1 MNIFLNNILI
11 DASTVD
17 MINQIINGVSIGI
30 FVLLIVGLVLS
41 TVIGFFKGIFSTSF
55 RLLFILGLA
64 IIAFVFLPMLIQS
77 VFDLD
82 LSMFFSGYLNLSF
95 DNGAVI
101 SIEITSLRET
111 FSNWVAVILQQVV
124 GFNGSS
130 SELAMAA
137 LSIAEMFI
145 AYAVILTEGFII
157 GVFGNLNGII
167 AYQLIFKRFFAKMA
181 RKTAKLRVVSLFVE
195 AVNYVL
201 CCCLFLFPFT
211 SMVNIANQAWQ
222 KYSPTSDDETVT
234 MISSFMDTYNN
245 SILAQSLFNWST
257 NNEGLTID
265 SQMLSSLLQTTIGD
279 GQQSV
284 VQTLNNLANLG
295 GSIIDGFT
303 FEGGNVSIN
312 YSYFISESTLTS
324 LFGQLNSSNI
334 FTYVL
339 PLCLEIAIN
348 SELLGQYVD
357 TSLIDIE
364 DDEWINEINNLE
376 QMVID
381 IANSGVA
388 NMFFDEENNII
399 EPSNI
404 EIQEI
409 LNKILSSDAYTYIK
423 SVFKRIDNSK
433 LLSRAIPAAISYL
446 GESNEQISDIL
457 PSSWAELNSIS
468 WGEELSIV
476 YDSLYR
482 LNQAD
487 SDILKIFLEYSD
499 TSNSKIKQS
508 SSTGN
513 ELMDVIV
520 KNASAIKTIL
530 IGEFDEDGNL
540 LNCDEYG
547 ITKVYENNNQ
557 INNRHYTLF
566 DTNLFKYMARP
577 LFEMLTSLLESQ
589 LNGQANVDDLV
600 RSIDELLS
608 GEDFRKKLKEE
619 FNAIIIIFE
628 KISQSQDILELIS
641 SLNEGSTIDSD
652 QLLKNKNLI
661 LDLQDILPLIDNS
674 KLLTSVIHPVLEDF
688 LSNNGEVGNALATIG
703 LSVDDLNLDID
714 NLGQEFA
721 NLLNVYSS
729 IDLLNS
735 ITDEN
740 MSNNERISNIT
751 ENYVGIANLLDTIF
765 ESEIINPKE
774 EFYDGDLNNN
784 YFTLLNFLFE
794 SSNNGEALI
803 EGFEF
808 KEDVVGLRPTSNGAG
823 SHNWANTRHDGQYQL
838 DMYGRPILDGEN
850 GYIALVLASLGTKS
864 NDVNSPYYQQNL
876 FDAILGSDESEISN
890 VIGYLESD
898 FKISRLFKAVDDS
911 SVFSASFGQFL
922 DTTLDDPNIGIIDE
936 DAYQSFTLVSDWTK
950 EGENFAKICNSIKE
964 VGISLND
971 FDITNVSNIPALNV
985 LLHSL
990 SNSKL
995 FGGDITYNFNSFLY
1009 QKLSTSLNGDIDLL
1023 SDPSLPNEEKTYIK
1037 AMNDFDV
1044 YINEEGTYLS
1054 NADKNEWCSNDWM
1067 LKYSS
1072 LTGDELLHASENLD
1086 FYNEDIISKVCS
1098 FLNEMNIAID
1108 EANKESQEEISDIG
1122 QALTSGSIPSENLEL
1137 MLLTLNDVKCL
1148 RMPLYH
1154 VYVMIRDN
1162 LNSDNIGFDLS
1173 SMNAEYIQEDTT
1185 SVDERASEISYLVD
1199 IYDSMMQIKK
1209 DIGDTSNI
1217 DLDYFINNKD
1227 NLVILDK
1234 TLVNLNA
1241 SYVFH
1246 RSGPSQYVEN
1256 VSTLSSFQTIVK
1268 NLFNNDGLEEFQSI
1282 YYSSNLASK
1291 DQSGVFDYTNYDEK
1305 IDYNLLDIFSYN
1317 SQDFTNQENECHRII
1332 EIISSLIGGYKGFDE
1347 IYNNGVSENQQT
1359 YLGLLL
1365 DENNQLIDFSQID
1378 MTSLNVD
1385 ALKESIYAI
1394 NDSDLLYD
1402 CVPNL
1407 LSYLFDNFVEGD
1419 QDENRLTSSL
1429 KEALSEANPFYVYH
1443 IDGTTNYL
1451 NRYPKED
1458 ETNRQDYNEIDN
1470 LCSLLSNAQSVY
1482 SNLENQTNDSDLLYS
1497 IKEDKNLVLFDDIMI
1512 NLNTSFIFHRGGPLN
1527 TNNFTTFQHM
1537 ISEILS
1543 VEQFSNIYYS
1553 QDANS
1558 KDQINEYLIE
1568 NGKYTSLEGKIK
1580 YNVDNIFSYR
1590 GYSDTQ
1596 QDEINRIFEILSSL
1610 LGSYKNI
1617 NEAYIGEDGQIIP
1630 PVSNERYIGLL
1641 LNENDEIID
1650 ISKIQLETINT
1661 YAFNESLD
1669 VINDSDL
1676 LYDCVPNII
1685 SYFFDN
1691 IETSSTTTKSIESII
1706 KDTIDISNPY
1716 YVYYVDG
1723 DTNYNR
1729 HYEEESDYNEID
1741 NLCIL
1746 LENIKTLLN
1755 SNADMTSE
1763 NILSVLQNN
1772 KNLKTFNDIL
1782 IDLNASYIFHRGGPK
1797 IYQEIDVLNND
1808 KTTFMSIIESIIDN
1822 ESISQFY
1829 YSEDLRSKDQSDQFK
1844 NIYSNKDEKISY
1856 NLDLVFP
1863 YDSQDY
1869 STQVDN
1875 IHDFINI
1882 ISSFVGGY
1890 KNIYDLQLDDEGFAS
1905 DGKSY
1910 RGLFVDENNQL
1921 LDVNNIKLNQ
1931 VDGDAL
1937 YESLTE
1943 INNSD
1948 LLYDVAPNMLAKLFN
1963 DIGEQSDASD
1973 DITVMFESALKNAN
1987 PYYIYYLEGSNPN
2000 YNIRYAKEEETSR
2013 KDYSELIFLCDI
2025 VDNFEQLY
2033 NQNQDVNLI
2042 QIFNL
2047 SSERLNEVLSTFQDV
2062 LSNMEQS
2069 YIFHRG
2075 NIMNMSSPEIINRL
2089 DDQYSTFE
2097 YSVDFIYKNLGA
2109 PDLVYSSDNQYDLD
2123 NANYYTN
2130 GEGKIR
2136 YNIYCLTALTK
2147 ENEEKDNVSSSVSSQ
2162 YWQDEIT
2169 SLINFI
2175 NSAKT
2180 VISENNEG
2188 MNNFNNFE
2196 PSLDDPNLSPD
2207 NLYDLLLKLNH
2218 CNVICDILPNY
2229 LNEFLDSIRF
2239 NEFTNYTYNN
2249 VSNNYATIYFG
2260 QNQQD
2265 MYASDNGIPLIK
2277 ILLDNFAVYDSN
2289 NNFHHYINLNE
2300 ENNNSNFFE
2309 NYINSGKSTANILY
2323 FIENSII
2330 YSGQFNVNLDNS
2342 VSGVDALFIYNIF
2355 DDANMSQFIYG
2366 DNDDEKILLLN
2377 RFLNDEEFEY
2387 DPNIEGKAFDTIFAN
2402 VVKLFDNLDSNFAT
2416 NDIDQVRNA
2425 KDIIVRSIVALT
2437 KEVNSSASGDDIY
2450 LGNDYKKH
2458 RAYISSEILA
2468 SLLDEIVT
2476 NEINKIN
2483 NISTTLLEENIRPL
2497 RKLNENY
2504 PSVSYDYELVNTD
2517 SYNLLNINEARG
2529 LDGILSL
2536 YQGSG
2541 TDYRYYLANPDLI
2554 SSTSNKLETIDIDYG
2569 NSYFASVIYSSRLHN
2584 IFNSIFDAVR
2594 LAGQSSNI
2602 VKPEIVID
2610 DINDLFIY
2618 GQDGYI
2624 GFIDYSNSIVKFI
2637 KDNQSIVDLILS
2649 GYGN

>member
-64 IIAFVFLPMLIQS
+64 IIAFAFLPMLIQS

-111 FSNWVAVILQQVV
+111 FSNLVAVILQQVV

-145 AYAVILTEGFII
+145 AYAVILTEGFMI

-167 AYQLIFKRFFAKMA
+167 AYQLIFKRFFAKTT

-222 KYSPTSDDETVT
+222 KYSPTNDDETVT

-284 VQTLNNLANLG
+284 VQTLNNLANLA
-295 GSIIDGFT
+295 GSVVDGFT

-312 YSYFISESTLTS
+312 YSYFISESTLTT
-324 LFGQLNSSNI
+324 LFEQLNSSNI
-334 FTYVL
+334 FTYIL
-339 PLCLEIAIN
+339 PLCLEIAVN
-348 SELLGQYVD
+348 SDLLGQYVD
-357 TSLIDIE
+357 TSLIDI
-364 DDEWINEINNLE
+364 DDEEWINEINNLE

-399 EPSNI
+399 EPSSI
-404 EIQEI
+404 EIEEI
-409 LNKILSSDAYTYIK
+409 LNKILSNDAYSYVK

-433 LLSRAIPAAISYL
+433 LLSRAIPASISYL
-446 GESNEQISDIL
+446 GEANEQISDIL

-482 LNQAD
+482 LNQVD
-487 SDILKIFLEYSD
+487 SDIIKLFLQYSE
-499 TSNSKIKQS
+499 TSNPKIKKTT
-508 SSTGN
+508 STGN
-513 ELMDVIV
+513 ELIDVIV

-530 IGEFDEDGNL
+530 IGEFDEEGNL

-547 ITKVYENNNQ
+547 ITKVYENNTQ
-557 INNRHYTLF
+557 INNRLYTLF

-577 LFEMLTSLLESQ
+577 LFEMLTSLLETQ
-589 LNGQANVDDLV
+589 LNDQVNIDELI

-608 GEDFRKKLKEE
+608 GDDFRKKLKEE
-619 FNAIIIIFE
+619 FNAIIVIFE
-628 KISQSQDILELIS
+628 KISQSQEILELIS
-641 SLNEGSTIDSD
+641 SLNDGSTIDSG
-652 QLLKNKNLI
+652 QLLKNKNLV
-661 LDLQDILPLIDNS
+661 LDLQDTLPLIDNS
-674 KLLTSVIHPVLEDF
+674 KLLTSVIHPLLEQF
-688 LSNNGEVGNALATIG
+688 LSSNGDVGNALATIG
-703 LSVDDLNLDID
+703 LSIDDLNFDID

-765 ESEIINPKE
+765 ESEIINPKA
-774 EFYDGDLNNN
+774 EFYDDDFNNN

-794 SSNNGEALI
+794 SSNNGQALI

-808 KEDVVGLRPTSNGAG
+808 KENIVGLTPTSNGVG

-864 NDVNSPYYQQNL
+864 SDVNSPYYQQNL
-876 FDAILGSDESEISN
+876 FDAILSSDESEISN

-936 DAYQSFTLVSDWTK
+936 DAHQSFTLVSDWTK

-964 VGISLND
+964 VGISLNN
-971 FDITNVSNIPALNV
+971 FDITNVSNVPALNV
-985 LLHSL
+985 LLHCL

-1009 QKLSTSLNGDIDLL
+1009 QKMSTSLNGDMDLL
-1023 SDPSLPNEEKTYIK
+1023 SDPSLPNQEKTYLK

-1044 YINEEGTYLS
+1044 YVNNEGTYLS
-1054 NADKNEWCSNDWM
+1054 DADKNEWCSDDWM

-1098 FLNEMNIAID
+1098 FLNEMNIAIKAA
-1108 EANKESQEEISDIG
+1108 EEESQEEISDITE
-1122 QALTSGSIPSENLEL
+1122 ALTSGSIPSENLES

-1162 LNSDNIGFDLS
+1162 LYSDNIGFDLS
-1173 SMNAEYIQEDTT
+1173 SMNAEYIQEDST
-1185 SVDERASEISYLVD
+1185 SIDERASEISYLVD

-1246 RSGPSQYVEN
+1246 RSGPSEYAEN
-1256 VSTLSSFQTIVK
+1256 VSKLSSFQTIVK

-1407 LSYLFDNFVEGD
+1407 LSYLFDNFVKGD

-1458 ETNRQDYNEIDN
+1458 ETNRKDYNEIDN

-1512 NLNTSFIFHRGGPLN
+1512 NLNTSFIFHRGGPIN

-1568 NGKYTSLEGKIK
+1568 NGSYTSLEGKIK

-1630 PVSNERYIGLL
+1630 PASNERYIGLL

-1723 DTNYNR
+1723 VTNYNR
-1729 HYEEESDYNEID
+1729 RYEEESDYNEID

-1782 IDLNASYIFHRGGPK
+1782 IDLNSSYIFHRGGPK

-1829 YSEDLRSKDQSDQFK
+1829 YSEDLRSKDQSEQFK

-1856 NLDLVFP
+1856 NLKLVFP
-1863 YDSQDY
+1863 YTSQDY

-1890 KNIYDLQLDDEGFAS
+1890 KDIYDLSLDDEGFAS
-1905 DGKSY
+1905 DGESY
-1910 RGLFVDENNQL
+1910 KGLFIDKNNQL
-1921 LDVNNIKLNQ
+1921 LDINNIKLNQ
-1931 VDGDAL
+1931 IEGDAL

-1987 PYYIYYLEGSNPN
+1987 PYYIYYLEGSTPN

-2013 KDYSELIFLCDI
+2013 KDYSELRFLCDI
-2025 VDNFEQLY
+2025 VDNFERLY

-2047 SSERLNEVLSTFQDV
+2047 SNERLDEVLSTFEIV
-2062 LSNMEQS
+2062 LSNMERS

-2075 NIMNMSSPEIINRL
+2075 NIMNMSSEEIIERL
-2089 DDQYSTFE
+2089 DKNQYSTFE
-2097 YSVDFIYKNLGA
+2097 YCVDFIYENLGA
-2109 PDLVYSSDNQYDLD
+2109 DDLVYSNSNQYDLD
-2123 NANYYTN
+2123 NKKYYDD
-2130 GEGKIR
+2130 GESKIR

-2147 ENEEKDNVSSSVSSQ
+2147 ENEGKDNVSNTVYSSQ
-2162 YWQDEIT
+2162 YWQEEIT

-2175 NSAKT
+2175 RSAKN
-2180 VISENNEG
+2180 VISENDEG
-2188 MNNFNNFE
+2188 MNNFNNFN
-2196 PSLDDPNLSPD
+2196 PSLDDPNLSPN
-2207 NLYDLLLKLNH
+2207 NLNDLLLKLNH

-2229 LNEFLDSIRF
+2229 LNEFLDNIRF

-2260 QNQQD
+2260 QDQQE

-2277 ILLDNFAVYDSN
+2277 TLLDNFAVYDSD
-2289 NNFHHYINLNE
+2289 NNFLHYINLNDD
-2300 ENNNSNFFE
+2300 NNNSNFFE
-2309 NYINSGKSTANILY
+2309 NYINSGKTTANILY

-2342 VSGVDALFIYNIF
+2342 LSGVDALFIYNIF

-2366 DNDDEKILLLN
+2366 NNEDQKILLLN
-2377 RFLNDEEFEY
+2377 RFLNDEEFDY

-2402 VVKLFDNLDSNFAT
+2402 VVKLFDNLDSDFAT
-2416 NDIDQVRNA
+2416 DDIDKVRDA
-2425 KDIIVRSIVALT
+2425 KDIIVKSIVALT
-2437 KEVNSSASGDDIY
+2437 REVNSNASCDDIY
-2450 LGNDYKKH
+2450 RGNDYLH

-2468 SLLDEIVT
+2468 SLLDEIIT
-2476 NEINKIN
+2476 NEIN
-2483 NISTTLLEENIRPL
+2483 NIPSLLEENIRPL
-2497 RKLNENY
+2497 RQLNDNNA
-2504 PSVSYDYELVNTD
+2504 SASYDYESVNKD

-2529 LDGILSL
+2529 LDGILTL
-2536 YQGSG
+2536 YQGSN
-2541 TDYRYYLANPDLI
+2541 TDYFYYLDNPDLI
-2554 SSTSNKLETIDIDYG
+2554 SRCSNKLETTNYG
-2569 NSYFASVIYSSRLHN
+2569 NSYFASVIYASRLHN
-2584 IFNSIFDAVR
+2584 IFNSIFDVV
-2594 LAGQSSNI
+2594 SI
-2602 VKPEIVID
+2602 DEPEIVID

-2624 GFIDYSNSIVKFI
+2624 GFIDYSKSIVKFI
-2637 KDNQSIVDLILS
+2637 SDNQSIVDIILS
-2649 GYGN
+2649 DYGN

>member
-1 MNIFLNNILI
+1 MNIFLNNVLI

-41 TVIGFFKGIFSTSF
+41 IVIGFFKGIFSTSF

-64 IIAFVFLPMLIQS
+64 IVAFAFLPMLIQS
-77 VFDLD
+77 IYDLD

-111 FSNWVAVILQQVV
+111 FSNLVAVILQQVV

-145 AYAVILTEGFII
+145 VYAVILTEGFII

-167 AYQLIFKRFFAKMA
+167 AYQLVFKRFFAKMA

-312 YSYFISESTLTS
+312 YSYFISESTLTT
-324 LFGQLNSSNI
+324 LFEQLNSSNI
-334 FTYVL
+334 FTYIL

-348 SELLGQYVD
+348 SDLLGQYVD

-376 QMVID
+376 QMIID

-409 LNKILSSDAYTYIK
+409 LNKMLSNDAYTYIK
-423 SVFKRIDNSK
+423 SVFKRIDDSK

-487 SDILKIFLEYSD
+487 SDIIKLFLEYSE
-499 TSNSKIKQS
+499 TSNPKIKQS

-540 LNCDEYG
+540 LYCDEYG

-557 INNRHYTLF
+557 ISNRHYTLF

-589 LNGQANVDDLV
+589 LNGQVNVDDLV

-619 FNAIIIIFE
+619 FNAIIVIFE
-628 KISQSQDILELIS
+628 KISQSKDILELIS
-641 SLNEGSTIDSD
+641 SLNDGSTIDSD

-674 KLLTSVIHPVLEDF
+674 KLLTSVIHPVLENF

-823 SHNWANTRHDGQYQL
+823 SHNWSNTRHDGQYQL

-864 NDVNSPYYQQNL
+864 SDVNSPYYQQNL

-1009 QKLSTSLNGDIDLL
+1009 QKLSTSLNGDMDLL

-1037 AMNDFDV
+1037 AMSDFDV
-1044 YINEEGTYLS
+1044 YINEEGIYLS
-1054 NADKNEWCSNDWM
+1054 NADKNEWCSDDWM

-1072 LTGDELLHASENLD
+1072 LTGDELLHASENQD

-1098 FLNEMNIAID
+1098 FLNEMNIAIKAA
-1108 EANKESQEEISDIG
+1108 EEESQEEITDITE
-1122 QALTSGSIPSENLEL
+1122 ALTSGSIPSENLES

-1162 LNSDNIGFDLS
+1162 LNNDNIGFDLS
-1173 SMNAEYIQEDTT
+1173 SMNAEYIQEDST
-1185 SVDERASEISYLVD
+1185 SIDERATEISYLID
-1199 IYDSMMQIKK
+1199 IYDSMMQIKE

-1246 RSGPSQYVEN
+1246 RSGPPSEYVEN
-1256 VSTLSSFQTIVK
+1256 VSKLSSFQTIVK
-1268 NLFNNDGLEEFQSI
+1268 KLFNNDGLEEFQSI

-1291 DQSGVFDYTNYDEK
+1291 DQSGEFDYTNYDEK
-1305 IDYNLLDIFSYN
+1305 IDYNLLDIFSYD
-1317 SQDFTNQENECHRII
+1317 SQDFTNQEDECHRII

-1347 IYNNGVSENQQT
+1347 IYNNGVSENQPT

-1365 DENNQLIDFSQID
+1365 NENNQLIDFSQID

-1407 LSYLFDNFVEGD
+1407 LSYLFDNFATDNQED
-1419 QDENRLTSSL
+1419 NRLTSSL

-1443 IDGTTNYL
+1443 IDGTKNYQ

-1458 ETNRQDYNEIDN
+1458 ETNRKDYNEIDN

-1537 ISEILS
+1537 ISEVLS

-1568 NGKYTSLEGKIK
+1568 NGNYTSLEGKIK

-1596 QDEINRIFEILSSL
+1596 QDEVNRIFEILSSL

-1617 NEAYIGEDGQIIP
+1617 NEAYIGEDGEIIP
-1630 PVSNERYIGLL
+1630 PAINERYIGLL

-1661 YAFNESLD
+1661 YAFNETLD
-1669 VINDSDL
+1669 VINDSEL

-1691 IETSSTTTKSIESII
+1691 IETSSTTARSIESII
-1706 KDTIDISNPY
+1706 KDTIDMSNPY

-1729 HYEEESDYNEID
+1729 HYEEESDINEID

-1755 SNADMTSE
+1755 SNADVTSE
-1763 NILSVLQNN
+1763 NILSVMQNN

-1782 IDLNASYIFHRGGPK
+1782 IDLNSSYIFHRGGPK
-1797 IYQEIDVLNND
+1797 LYQEINVSNNLD

-1829 YSEDLRSKDQSDQFK
+1829 YSEDLRSKDQSEQFK
-1844 NIYSNKDEKISY
+1844 NIYLNKDEKISY

-1863 YDSQDY
+1863 YDSQDF
-1869 STQVDN
+1869 SSQVDN
-1875 IHDFINI
+1875 VHNFINI

-1890 KNIYDLQLDDEGFAS
+1890 KDIYDLQLDSEGVAT
-1905 DGKSY
+1905 DGESY
-1910 RGLFVDENNQL
+1910 IGLFVDDENNQL
-1921 LDVNNIKLNQ
+1921 LDINNIKLNQ
-1931 VDGDAL
+1931 INGDAL

-1973 DITVMFESALKNAN
+1973 DITVMFEGALKNAN
-1987 PYYIYYLEGSNPN
+1987 PYYIYYLEGTTAN

-2013 KDYSELIFLCDI
+2013 EDYSELRFLCDI

-2047 SSERLNEVLSTFQDV
+2047 SSKRLDEVLSTFESV

-2075 NIMNMSSPEIINRL
+2075 NIMHMRSEDIIKRS

-2097 YSVDFIYKNLGA
+2097 YSIDFIYNNLGA
-2109 PDLVYSSDNQYDLD
+2109 YDLVYSDDNPYDLENSNSID
-2123 NANYYTN
+2123 GHYHD
-2130 GEGKIR
+2130 GESKIR

-2147 ENEEKDNVSSSVSSQ
+2147 ENEGKDNVSSSDYSSQ
-2162 YWQDEIT
+2162 YWQEEIT

-2175 NSAKT
+2175 ESAKN
-2180 VISENNEG
+2180 VIRENDEG
-2188 MNNFNNFE
+2188 MNNFNNFN

-2207 NLYDLLLKLNH
+2207 NLNDLLSKLNH

-2229 LNEFLDSIRF
+2229 LNEFLDNIRF
-2239 NEFTNYTYNN
+2239 NEFTNYT
-2249 VSNNYATIYFG
+2249 SNNYATIYFG
-2260 QNQQD
+2260 QDQQE
-2265 MYASDNGIPLIK
+2265 MYASDNGIRLIK
-2277 ILLDNFAVYDSN
+2277 TLLDNFAVYDSD

-2309 NYINSGKSTANILY
+2309 NYINSGKSTANILC

-2330 YSGQFNVNLDNS
+2330 YSGQFNVNLDDS

-2366 DNDDEKILLLN
+2366 SDEDEKILLLN
-2377 RFLNDEEFEY
+2377 RFLNDEQFEY
-2387 DPNIEGKAFDTIFAN
+2387 DPKIEGKAFDTIFAN

-2416 NDIDQVRNA
+2416 DDIDQVRNA
-2425 KDIIVRSIVALT
+2425 KDTIVRSIVALT
-2437 KEVNSSASGDDIY
+2437 REVNSSASGDDIY
-2450 LGNDYKKH
+2450 HGNDYSH

-2468 SLLDEIVT
+2468 SLLDEIIT
-2476 NEINKIN
+2476 NEIN
-2483 NISTTLLEENIRPL
+2483 NIPSLLEENIRPL
-2497 RKLNENY
+2497 RKLEENN
-2504 PSVSYDYELVNTD
+2504 PSVSYDYELVNKD

-2541 TDYRYYLANPDLI
+2541 TDYRDYLELENPDFPDLI
-2554 SSTSNKLETIDIDYG
+2554 SSCSNKLETSNYG
-2569 NSYFASVIYSSRLHN
+2569 NSYFASVIYSSRLHS
-2584 IFNSIFDAVR
+2584 IFNSIFEAIS
-2594 LAGQSSNI
+2594 LAGQFSNI
-2602 VKPEIVID
+2602 VIDKPEIVID

-2624 GFIDYSNSIVKFI
+2624 GFIDYSNSIVEFI
-2637 KDNQSIVDLILS
+2637 NHNQSIVDMII
-2649 GYGN
+2649 

>member
-1 MNIFLNNILI
+1 MNIFLNNVLI

-41 TVIGFFKGIFSTSF
+41 IVIGFFKGIFSTSF
-55 RLLFILGLA
+55 RLLLILGLA
-64 IIAFVFLPMLIQS
+64 IVAFAFLPMLIQS
-77 VFDLD
+77 IYDLD

-95 DNGAVI
+95 DNGAVV

-111 FSNWVAVILQQVV
+111 FSNLVAVILQQVV

-145 AYAVILTEGFII
+145 AYAVILIEGFII
-157 GVFGNLNGII
+157 GVFGNLIGII

-324 LFGQLNSSNI
+324 LFEQLNSSNI

-409 LNKILSSDAYTYIK
+409 LNKMLSNDAYTYIK

-499 TSNSKIKQS
+499 TSNPKIKQS

-530 IGEFDEDGNL
+530 IGEFDGDGNL

-589 LNGQANVDDLV
+589 LNGQASVDDLV

-619 FNAIIIIFE
+619 FNAIIVIFE

-641 SLNEGSTIDSD
+641 SLNDGSTIDSD

-864 NDVNSPYYQQNL
+864 NDVSSPYYQQNL

-1009 QKLSTSLNGDIDLL
+1009 QKLSTSLNGDMDLL

-1054 NADKNEWCSNDWM
+1054 NADKNEWCSDDWM

-1072 LTGDELLHASENLD
+1072 LTGDELINASENQD

-1108 EANKESQEEISDIG
+1108 EANKESQEEINDIG
-1122 QALTSGSIPSENLEL
+1122 QALTSGSMPSENLES
-1137 MLLTLNDVKCL
+1137 MLLILNDVKCL

-1291 DQSGVFDYTNYDEK
+1291 DQSGLFNYTNYDEK
-1305 IDYNLLDIFSYN
+1305 IDYNLLGIFSYN

-1706 KDTIDISNPY
+1706 KDTIDMSNPY
-1716 YVYYVDG
+1716 YIYYLDG
-1723 DTNYNR
+1723 STPDYNR
-1729 HYEEESDYNEID
+1729 HYEEESDINEID

-1755 SNADMTSE
+1755 SNADVTSE
-1763 NILSVLQNN
+1763 NILSVMQNN

-1782 IDLNASYIFHRGGPK
+1782 IDLNSSYIFHRGGPK
-1797 IYQEIDVLNND
+1797 LYPEINVFSNLD
-1808 KTTFMSIIESIIDN
+1808 KTTFMSIIESIIDT

-1829 YSEDLRSKDQSDQFK
+1829 YSEDLRSKDQSEQFK

-1856 NLDLVFP
+1856 NLDLIFP
-1863 YDSQDY
+1863 YDSQDF
-1869 STQVDN
+1869 SSQVDN
-1875 IHDFINI
+1875 IHNFINI

-1890 KNIYDLQLDDEGFAS
+1890 KDIYDLQLDSEGVAT
-1905 DGKSY
+1905 DGESY
-1910 RGLFVDENNQL
+1910 NGLFVGKNNQL
-1921 LDVNNIKLNQ
+1921 LDINNIKLNQ
-1931 VDGDAL
+1931 IDGDAL

-1973 DITVMFESALKNAN
+1973 DITEMFEGALKNAN
-1987 PYYIYYLEGSNPN
+1987 PYYIYYLEGTTAN

-2013 KDYSELIFLCDI
+2013 KDYSELRFLCDI

-2047 SSERLNEVLSTFQDV
+2047 SSERLNEVLLTFKDV

-2075 NIMNMSSPEIINRL
+2075 NIMNMSSQEIINRL

-2097 YSVDFIYKNLGA
+2097 YSIDFIYNNLGA
-2109 PDLVYSSDNQYDLD
+2109 YDLVYSNNNQYDLD
-2123 NANYYTN
+2123 NADHYHD
-2130 GEGKIR
+2130 GESKIR

-2147 ENEEKDNVSSSVSSQ
+2147 ENEGKDNVSNTVSSQ
-2162 YWQDEIT
+2162 YWQEEIT
-2169 SLINFI
+2169 SLIKFI
-2175 NSAKT
+2175 RSAKN

-2188 MNNFNNFE
+2188 MNNFNNFN

-2207 NLYDLLLKLNH
+2207 NLNDLLSKLNH

-2229 LNEFLDSIRF
+2229 LNEFLDNIGF

-2249 VSNNYATIYFG
+2249 FSNNYATIYFG
-2260 QNQQD
+2260 QNQQE
-2265 MYASDNGIPLIK
+2265 MYASENGIKLIET
-2277 ILLDNFAVYDSN
+2277 LLKNFAVYDNN
-2289 NNFHHYINLNE
+2289 NNFNHYINLND

-2309 NYINSGKSTANILY
+2309 NYINSGKSTANILN

-2342 VSGVDALFIYNIF
+2342 LPAGVDALFIYNIF
-2355 DDANMSQFIYG
+2355 KDANMSRFIYG
-2366 DNDDEKILLLN
+2366 GNEGEKILLLN

-2387 DPNIEGKAFDTIFAN
+2387 DPTNIEGKAFDTIFAN
-2402 VVKLFDNLDSNFAT
+2402 VVTLFDDLDSNFAT

-2425 KDIIVRSIVALT
+2425 KDSIVKSIVALT
-2437 KEVNSSASGDDIY
+2437 KEVNSSDDDIY
-2450 LGNDYKKH
+2450 LGNDYEH

-2468 SLLDEIVT
+2468 SLLDEIIN
-2476 NEINKIN
+2476 NEID
-2483 NISTTLLEENIRPL
+2483 NIPSLLEENIRPL
-2497 RKLNENY
+2497 RKLEENNS
-2504 PSVSYDYELVNTD
+2504 SVSCGYELVNKD
-2517 SYNLLNINEARG
+2517 SYNLLNINEAHG

-2541 TDYRYYLANPDLI
+2541 TDYRDYLELENPDFPGLI
-2554 SSTSNKLETIDIDYG
+2554 SSCSNKLETSNYG
-2569 NSYFASVIYSSRLHN
+2569 NSYFASVIYSSRLHG
-2584 IFNSIFDAVR
+2584 IFNSIFD
-2594 LAGQSSNI
+2594 LGSNI
-2602 VKPEIVID
+2602 VKPKIVVD

-2618 GQDGYI
+2618 GKEGYI
-2624 GFIDYSNSIVKFI
+2624 GFIAYSDSIATFI
-2637 KDNQSIVDLILS
+2637 KDYQSIVGLI
-2649 GYGN
+2649 

>member
-1 MNIFLNNILI
+1 MNIFLNNVLI

-17 MINQIINGVSIGI
+17 MINQIISGVSIGI

-41 TVIGFFKGIFSTSF
+41 IVIGFFKGIFSTSF

-64 IIAFVFLPMLIQS
+64 IVAFAFLPMLIQS
-77 VFDLD
+77 IYDLD

-95 DNGAVI
+95 DNGAVV

-111 FSNWVAVILQQVV
+111 FSNLVAVILQQVV

-145 AYAVILTEGFII
+145 VYAVILIEGFII
-157 GVFGNLNGII
+157 GVFGNLIGII

-324 LFGQLNSSNI
+324 LFEQLNSSNI

-409 LNKILSSDAYTYIK
+409 LNKMLSNDAYTYIK

-499 TSNSKIKQS
+499 TSNPKIKQS

-530 IGEFDEDGNL
+530 IGEFDGDGNL

-876 FDAILGSDESEISN
+876 FDAILGSNESEISN

-995 FGGDITYNFNSFLY
+995 FGGNITYNFNSFLY
-1009 QKLSTSLNGDIDLL
+1009 QKLSTSLNGDMDLL

-1044 YINEEGTYLS
+1044 YINEQGTYLS
-1054 NADKNEWCSNDWM
+1054 NADKNEWCSDDWM

-1072 LTGDELLHASENLD
+1072 LTGDELINASENQD

-1108 EANKESQEEISDIG
+1108 EANKESQEEINDIG
-1122 QALTSGSIPSENLEL
+1122 QALTSGNIPSENLES
-1137 MLLTLNDVKCL
+1137 MLLILNDVKCL

-1185 SVDERASEISYLVD
+1185 SVDERASEISYLID

-1291 DQSGVFDYTNYDEK
+1291 DQSGLFDYTNYDEK

-1470 LCSLLSNAQSVY
+1470 LC
-1482 SNLENQTNDSDLLYS
+1482 
-1497 IKEDKNLVLFDDIMI
+1497 
-1512 NLNTSFIFHRGGPLN
+1512 
-1527 TNNFTTFQHM
+1527 
-1537 ISEILS
+1537 
-1543 VEQFSNIYYS
+1543 
-1553 QDANS
+1553 
-1558 KDQINEYLIE
+1558 
-1568 NGKYTSLEGKIK
+1568 
-1580 YNVDNIFSYR
+1580 
-1590 GYSDTQ
+1590 
-1596 QDEINRIFEILSSL
+1596 
-1610 LGSYKNI
+1610 
-1617 NEAYIGEDGQIIP
+1617 
-1630 PVSNERYIGLL
+1630 
-1641 LNENDEIID
+1641 
-1650 ISKIQLETINT
+1650 
-1661 YAFNESLD
+1661 
-1669 VINDSDL
+1669 
-1676 LYDCVPNII
+1676 
-1685 SYFFDN
+1685 
-1691 IETSSTTTKSIESII
+1691 
-1706 KDTIDISNPY
+1706 
-1716 YVYYVDG
+1716 
-1723 DTNYNR
+1723 
-1729 HYEEESDYNEID
+1729 
-1741 NLCIL
+1741 IL

-1755 SNADMTSE
+1755 SNADVTSE
-1763 NILSVLQNN
+1763 NVLSVMQNN

-1797 IYQEIDVLNND
+1797 LYQEINVFNNLD

-1890 KNIYDLQLDDEGFAS
+1890 KDIYDLQLDSEGVAT
-1905 DGKSY
+1905 DGESY
-1910 RGLFVDENNQL
+1910 RGLFVDKNNQL
-1921 LDVNNIKLNQ
+1921 LDINNIKLNQ
-1931 VDGDAL
+1931 INGDAL

-1973 DITVMFESALKNAN
+1973 DITVMFEGALKNAN
-1987 PYYIYYLEGSNPN
+1987 PYYIYYLEGATAN

-2013 KDYSELIFLCDI
+2013 KDYSELTILCNI
-2025 VDNFEQLY
+2025 VGNFKELY
-2033 NQNQDVNLI
+2033 NKNQDVNLI

-2047 SSERLNEVLSTFQDV
+2047 SSERLNEVLSTFEDV

-2075 NIMNMSSPEIINRL
+2075 NIMNMSSPDIIKRS

-2109 PDLVYSSDNQYDLD
+2109 YDLVYSDDNPYDSE
-2123 NANYYTN
+2123 NKNKKIYAN
-2130 GEGKIR
+2130 GKDKIR
-2136 YNIYCLTALTK
+2136 YNICCLTALTK
-2147 ENEEKDNVSSSVSSQ
+2147 ENEAKDNVSSSAYSSQ

-2169 SLINFI
+2169 SLRNFI
-2175 NSAKT
+2175 QSAKT
-2180 VISENNEG
+2180 VISENDES
-2188 MNNFNNFE
+2188 MNNFNNFT
-2196 PSLDDPNLSPD
+2196 PSLDDPNLAPD
-2207 NLYDLLLKLNH
+2207 NLSDLLSNLNR

-2229 LNEFLDSIRF
+2229 LNEFLDNIRF
-2239 NEFTNYTYNN
+2239 NEFTTYNN
-2249 VSNNYATIYFG
+2249 GSNNYATIYFG
-2260 QNQQD
+2260 QNQQE
-2265 MYASDNGIPLIK
+2265 MYADEEKGIPLIK
-2277 ILLDNFAVYDSN
+2277 ILLENFAVYDNN
-2289 NNFHHYINLNE
+2289 NNFHHYINLDE

-2342 VSGVDALFIYNIF
+2342 LSGVDALFIYNIF

-2366 DNDDEKILLLN
+2366 SNEDEKILLLN

-2416 NDIDQVRNA
+2416 DDIDQVRNA
-2425 KDIIVRSIVALT
+2425 KDIIVKSIVALT
-2437 KEVNSSASGDDIY
+2437 REVNSNASGDDIY
-2450 LGNDYKKH
+2450 LGNDYEEH

-2476 NEINKIN
+2476 NEIN

-2497 RKLNENY
+2497 RKLEDGNL
-2504 PSVSYDYELVNTD
+2504 SVSYDYELVNKD

-2554 SSTSNKLETIDIDYG
+2554 SSTSNKLETIDYG

-2584 IFNSIFDAVR
+2584 IFNSIFEAVS
-2594 LAGQSSNI
+2594 LAGQFSNI
-2602 VKPEIVID
+2602 VEPEIVID

>member
-1 MNIFLNNILI
+1 MNIFLNNVLI

-17 MINQIINGVSIGI
+17 MINQIISGVSIGI

-41 TVIGFFKGIFSTSF
+41 IVIGFFKGIFSTSF

-64 IIAFVFLPMLIQS
+64 IVTFAFLPMLIQS
-77 VFDLD
+77 IYDLD

-95 DNGAVI
+95 DNGAVV

-111 FSNWVAVILQQVV
+111 FSILVAVILQQVV

-145 AYAVILTEGFII
+145 AYAVILIEGFII
-157 GVFGNLNGII
+157 GVFGNLIGII

-324 LFGQLNSSNI
+324 LFEQLNSSNI

-409 LNKILSSDAYTYIK
+409 LNKMLSNDAYTYIK

-499 TSNSKIKQS
+499 TSNPKIKQS

-641 SLNEGSTIDSD
+641 SLNDGSTIDSD

-1009 QKLSTSLNGDIDLL
+1009 QKLSTSLNGDMDLL

-1044 YINEEGTYLS
+1044 YINEQGTYLS
-1054 NADKNEWCSNDWM
+1054 NADKNEWCSDDWM

-1072 LTGDELLHASENLD
+1072 LTGDELISASENQD

-1108 EANKESQEEISDIG
+1108 EANKESQEEINDIG
-1122 QALTSGSIPSENLEL
+1122 QALTSGNIPSENLES
-1137 MLLTLNDVKCL
+1137 MLLILNDVKCL

-1173 SMNAEYIQEDTT
+1173 SMNAEYIQEDST
-1185 SVDERASEISYLVD
+1185 SIDERASEISYLVD

-1305 IDYNLLDIFSYN
+1305 IDYNLLGIFSYN

-1332 EIISSLIGGYKGFDE
+1332 EIISSLIGGYKGFDD
-1347 IYNNGVSENQQT
+1347 IYNNGVSENQPT

-1365 DENNQLIDFSQID
+1365 DGNNQLIDFSQID

-1407 LSYLFDNFVEGD
+1407 LSYLFDNFVEGE

-1706 KDTIDISNPY
+1706 KDTIDMSNPY

-1723 DTNYNR
+1723 VTNYNR
-1729 HYEEESDYNEID
+1729 HYEEESDINEID

-1755 SNADMTSE
+1755 SNADVTSE
-1763 NILSVLQNN
+1763 NVLSVMQNN

-1782 IDLNASYIFHRGGPK
+1782 IDLNSSYIFHRGGPK
-1797 IYQEIDVLNND
+1797 LYQEINVFNNLD

-1829 YSEDLRSKDQSDQFK
+1829 YSEDARSKDQSEQFK

-1856 NLDLVFP
+1856 NLDLIFP
-1863 YDSQDY
+1863 YDSQDF
-1869 STQVDN
+1869 SSQVDN
-1875 IHDFINI
+1875 IHNFINI

-1890 KNIYDLQLDDEGFAS
+1890 KDIYDLQLDSEGVAT
-1905 DGKSY
+1905 DGESY
-1910 RGLFVDENNQL
+1910 IGLFVDENNQL
-1921 LDVNNIKLNQ
+1921 LDINNIKLNQ
-1931 VDGDAL
+1931 IDGDAL

-1963 DIGEQSDASD
+1963 DIGEQGDASD
-1973 DITVMFESALKNAN
+1973 DITVMFEGALKNAN

-2000 YNIRYAKEEETSR
+2000 YDIRYAKEEETSR
-2013 KDYSELIFLCDI
+2013 KDYSELRFLCGI

-2047 SSERLNEVLSTFQDV
+2047 SSERLNEVLSTFEDV
-2062 LSNMEQS
+2062 LTNMEQS

-2075 NIMNMSSPEIINRL
+2075 NIMNMSSQEIIDRL
-2089 DDQYSTFE
+2089 DNQQYSTFE
-2097 YSVDFIYKNLGA
+2097 YCIDFIYENLGA
-2109 PDLVYSSDNQYDLD
+2109 YDLVYSNKNQYDLD
-2123 NANYYTN
+2123 NANHYHD
-2130 GEGKIR
+2130 GESKIR

-2147 ENEEKDNVSSSVSSQ
+2147 ENEGKDNVSNTVSSQ
-2162 YWQDEIT
+2162 YWQEEIT
-2169 SLINFI
+2169 SLIKFI

-2180 VISENNEG
+2180 VISENDEG
-2188 MNNFNNFE
+2188 MNNFNNFT

-2207 NLYDLLLKLNH
+2207 NLTNLLFDLNH
-2218 CNVICDILPNY
+2218 CNIICDILPNY
-2229 LNEFLDSIRF
+2229 LNEFLDNIRF

-2249 VSNNYATIYFG
+2249 VSNNYATIYFD

-2265 MYASDNGIPLIK
+2265 MYASEKGIPLIQT
-2277 ILLDNFAVYDSN
+2277 LLENFAVYDSN

-2342 VSGVDALFIYNIF
+2342 LSGVDALFIYNIF

-2450 LGNDYKKH
+2450 LGNDYKHKH

-2476 NEINKIN
+2476 NEIN
-2483 NISTTLLEENIRPL
+2483 NISTLLEENIRPL
-2497 RKLNENY
+2497 RQLNENNS
-2504 PSVSYDYELVNTD
+2504 SVSYDYELVNKD

-2536 YQGSG
+2536 YQGSD
-2541 TDYRYYLANPDLI
+2541 TNHLYYLANPNLI
-2554 SSTSNKLETIDIDYG
+2554 SSTSNKLETIDYG

-2584 IFNSIFDAVR
+2584 IFNSIFEAVR
-2594 LAGQSSNI
+2594 LAGQFSNI
-2602 VKPEIVID
+2602 VEPEIVID

-2618 GQDGYI
+2618 GQYGYI

-2637 KDNQSIVDLILS
+2637 KDNQSIVDIILS

>member
-111 FSNWVAVILQQVV
+111 FSNLVAVILQQVV

-201 CCCLFLFPFT
+201 CCCLFLFPLT

-284 VQTLNNLANLG
+284 VQTLNNLANLA
-295 GSIIDGFT
+295 GSVVDGFT

-312 YSYFISESTLTS
+312 YSYFISESTLTT
-324 LFGQLNSSNI
+324 LFEQLNSSNI
-334 FTYVL
+334 FTYIL
-339 PLCLEIAIN
+339 PLCLEIAVN
-348 SELLGQYVD
+348 SDLLGQYVD
-357 TSLIDIE
+357 TSLIDI
-364 DDEWINEINNLE
+364 DDEEWINEINNLE

-399 EPSNI
+399 EPSSI
-404 EIQEI
+404 EIEEI
-409 LNKILSSDAYTYIK
+409 LNKILSNDAYSYVK

-433 LLSRAIPAAISYL
+433 LLSRAIPATISYL
-446 GESNEQISDIL
+446 GEVNEQISDIL

-482 LNQAD
+482 LNQVD
-487 SDILKIFLEYSD
+487 SDIIKLFLQYSE
-499 TSNSKIKQS
+499 TSNPKIKKTT
-508 SSTGN
+508 STGN
-513 ELMDVIV
+513 ELIDVIV
-520 KNASAIKTIL
+520 KNASAIKTTL
-530 IGEFDEDGNL
+530 IGEFDEEGNL

-547 ITKVYENNNQ
+547 ITKVYENNTQ

-577 LFEMLTSLLESQ
+577 LFEMLTSLLETQ
-589 LNGQANVDDLV
+589 LNDQVNIDDLI

-608 GEDFRKKLKEE
+608 GDDFRKKLKEE
-619 FNAIIIIFE
+619 FNAIIVIFE
-628 KISQSQDILELIS
+628 KISQSQEILELIS
-641 SLNEGSTIDSD
+641 SLNDGSTIDSG
-652 QLLKNKNLI
+652 QLLKNKNLV
-661 LDLQDILPLIDNS
+661 LDLQDTLPLIDNS
-674 KLLTSVIHPVLEDF
+674 KLLTSVIHPLLEQF
-688 LSNNGEVGNALATIG
+688 LSSNGAVGDALATIG
-703 LSVDDLNLDID
+703 LSVDDLNFDID

-765 ESEIINPKE
+765 ESEIINPKD
-774 EFYDGDLNNN
+774 EFYDDDLNNN

-794 SSNNGEALI
+794 SSNNGQALI

-808 KEDVVGLRPTSNGAG
+808 KEDVVGLEPTSNGVG

-864 NDVNSPYYQQNL
+864 SDVNSPYYQQNL

-922 DTTLDDPNIGIIDE
+922 DATLDDPNIGIIDE
-936 DAYQSFTLVSDWTK
+936 DAYQSFKLVSDWTK

-964 VGISLND
+964 VGISLNN
-971 FDITNVSNIPALNV
+971 FDITNVSNVPALNV

-1009 QKLSTSLNGDIDLL
+1009 QKMSTSLNGDMDLL
-1023 SDPSLPNEEKTYIK
+1023 SDPSLPNQEKTYLK

-1044 YINEEGTYLS
+1044 YVNNEGTYLS
-1054 NADKNEWCSNDWM
+1054 DADKNEWCSNDWM

-1098 FLNEMNIAID
+1098 FLNEMNIAIKAA
-1108 EANKESQEEISDIG
+1108 EEESQEEISDITE
-1122 QALTSGSIPSENLEL
+1122 ALTSGSIPSENLES

-1148 RMPLYH
+1148 RMPLYN
-1154 VYVMIRDN
+1154 VYVMIRNN

-1173 SMNAEYIQEDTT
+1173 SMNAEYIQEDST
-1185 SVDERASEISYLVD
+1185 SIDERASEISYLVD

-1256 VSTLSSFQTIVK
+1256 VSKLSSFQTIVK

-1317 SQDFTNQENECHRII
+1317 SQDFANQENECHRII

-1378 MTSLNVD
+1378 VTSLNVD

-1407 LSYLFDNFVEGD
+1407 LSYLFDNFVKGD

-1470 LCSLLSNAQSVY
+1470 LCSLLSNAQSLY

-1497 IKEDKNLVLFDDIMI
+1497 IKEDKNFVLFDDIMI
-1512 NLNTSFIFHRGGPLN
+1512 NLNTSYIFHRGGPIN

-1543 VEQFSNIYYS
+1543 VEQIGNIYYS
-1553 QDANS
+1553 QDVNS

-1568 NGKYTSLEGKIK
+1568 NGNYSSLDEKIK

-1617 NEAYIGEDGQIIP
+1617 SEAYIGEDGQIIP
-1630 PVSNERYIGLL
+1630 PASNERYIGLL
-1641 LNENDEIID
+1641 INENDEIID
-1650 ISKIQLETINT
+1650 FSKIQLETINT

-1706 KDTIDISNPY
+1706 KDTIDIANPY
-1716 YVYYVDG
+1716 YVYYVD
-1723 DTNYNR
+1723 DVTNYNR

-1782 IDLNASYIFHRGGPK
+1782 IDLNSSYIFHRGGPK
-1797 IYQEIDVLNND
+1797 FYQGIDVLNTLD
-1808 KTTFMSIIESIIDN
+1808 KTTFMSIIQSIIDN

-1856 NLDLVFP
+1856 NLKLVFP
-1863 YDSQDY
+1863 YNSQDY

-1905 DGKSY
+1905 SGESY
-1910 RGLFVDENNQL
+1910 IGLFVDENNQL
-1921 LDVNNIKLNQ
+1921 LDFNNIKLNQ
-1931 VDGDAL
+1931 IDGDAL

-1973 DITVMFESALKNAN
+1973 DITSMFEGALKNAN
-1987 PYYIYYLEGSNPN
+1987 PYYIYYLDDSTPN

-2013 KDYSELIFLCDI
+2013 KDYSELRFLCDI

-2047 SSERLNEVLSTFQDV
+2047 SNERLNEVVSTFETV
-2062 LSNMEQS
+2062 LSKMEQS

-2075 NIMNMSSPEIINRL
+2075 NIMNMSSEEIIKRL
-2089 DDQYSTFE
+2089 DKNQYSTFE
-2097 YSVDFIYKNLGA
+2097 YSIDFIYKNLGA
-2109 PDLVYSSDNQYDLD
+2109 YDLVYSNSNQYDLD
-2123 NANYYTN
+2123 NAKYYHD
-2130 GEGKIR
+2130 GQSKIR

-2147 ENEEKDNVSSSVSSQ
+2147 ENEGKDNVSNTVSSQ
-2162 YWQDEIT
+2162 YWQEEIT
-2169 SLINFI
+2169 SLIDFI
-2175 NSAKT
+2175 KSAKN
-2180 VISENNEG
+2180 VIRENDEG
-2188 MNNFNNFE
+2188 MNNFNNFN

-2207 NLYDLLLKLNH
+2207 NLNNLLLTLNR
-2218 CNVICDILPNY
+2218 CNIICDILPNY

-2260 QNQQD
+2260 QDQQE

-2277 ILLDNFAVYDSN
+2277 TLLDNFAVYDSD
-2289 NNFHHYINLNE
+2289 NNFHNYINLNDD
-2300 ENNNSNFFE
+2300 NNNSNFFE
-2309 NYINSGKSTANILY
+2309 NYINSGKTTANILY

-2330 YSGQFNVNLDNS
+2330 YSGQFNVNLDS
-2342 VSGVDALFIYNIF
+2342 SLSGVDALFIYNIF

-2366 DNDDEKILLLN
+2366 NNKDEKILLLN
-2377 RFLNDEEFEY
+2377 RFLNDEEFDY

-2402 VVKLFDNLDSNFAT
+2402 VVKLFDNLDSDFAT
-2416 NDIDQVRNA
+2416 DDIDKVRDA
-2425 KDIIVRSIVALT
+2425 KDIIVKSIVALT
-2437 KEVNSSASGDDIY
+2437 REVNSNASGDDIY
-2450 LGNDYKKH
+2450 LGNEYLH

-2468 SLLDEIVT
+2468 SLLDEIIT
-2476 NEINKIN
+2476 NEIN
-2483 NISTTLLEENIRPL
+2483 NIPSLLEENIRPL
-2497 RKLNENY
+2497 RQLNDNNA
-2504 PSVSYDYELVNTD
+2504 SVSYDYELVNKD

-2536 YQGSG
+2536 YQGSN
-2541 TDYRYYLANPDLI
+2541 TNYLYYLDNPDLI
-2554 SSTSNKLETIDIDYG
+2554 STCSNKLETVNYG
-2569 NSYFASVIYSSRLHN
+2569 NSYFASIIYASRLHN
-2584 IFNSIFDAVR
+2584 IFNSIFGVVR
-2594 LAGQSSNI
+2594 QAGQFTTNF
-2602 VKPEIVID
+2602 VEPEIVID

-2624 GFIDYSNSIVKFI
+2624 GFIDYSNSIVEFI
-2637 KDNQSIVDLILS
+2637 RDNQSIVDIILRD
-2649 GYGN
+2649 YGN